1 MSEVYPTFLRFATQF
16 LRLARIILVRLV
28 ADVGEDR
35 LVGAVCLLL
44 TPPRL
49 LKQRCSLLVGPLR
62 LPALAEGQDP
72 PQGPQPGTEENRRV
86 DHFSSFSCHSMMPKC
101 SASLMVGVGWISN
114 CPRQMA
120 LSPPSVEWQGIQ
132 PSVALISSTMDRTR
146 PR

>member
-16 LRLARIILVRLV
+16 LRLARIILVRLGGD
-28 ADVGEDR
+28 AGDGF
-35 LVGAVCLLL
+35 LVDAPRVLLM
-44 TPPRL
+44 PGNL
-49 LKQRCSLLVGPLR
+49 LKQLCNLLPVLLR

-72 PQGPQPGTEENRRV
+72 PQGPQRGTEDNCRV
-86 DHFSSFSCHSMMPKC
+86 DHFSSFSCHSMIPKC